1 MKEQSLSSNSEG
13 DSVAGLSL
21 CKADGRVALSHPLH
35 CTGTG
40 DFMASVLDHLTNLAE
55 NEWKYLYMCICLLAR
70 LIFSQIRELIHL
82 TRSTEYWYS

>member
-13 DSVAGLSL
+13 DSMAGLSL
-21 CKADGRVALSHPLH
+21 CKADERVALSHPLH

-55 NEWKYLYMCICLLAR
+55 NE
-70 LIFSQIRELIHL
+70 
-82 TRSTEYWYS
+82 